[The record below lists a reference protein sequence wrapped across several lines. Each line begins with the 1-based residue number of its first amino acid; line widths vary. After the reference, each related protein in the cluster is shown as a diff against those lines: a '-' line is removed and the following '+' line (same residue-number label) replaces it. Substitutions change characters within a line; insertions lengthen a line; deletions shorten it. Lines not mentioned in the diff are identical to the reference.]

1 MTSEAKFQAG
11 DKVLVNGSLV
21 AEIETYDE
29 ELNVVR
35 YTAQVGGGSDTTT
48 GHISQTRI
56 EHLVQPAVGSDERPG
71 DEAGQHAAGVADSKP
86 EEAAGQHEAGDEEA
100 E

>member
-1 MTSEAKFQAG
+1 MTEAVEPKFVQG

-29 ELNVVR
+29 DLNVVR
-35 YTAQVGGGSDTTT
+35 YTSHVGGGTDTTT

-56 EHLVQPAVGSDERPG
+56 EHLVQAPVGSDERPTG
-71 DEAGQHAAGVADSKP
+71 EAGA
-86 EEAAGQHEAGDEEA
+86 HEAFEA
-100 E
+100 EASE